1 MLDVSHLPDYGF
13 DSRSPV
19 WWGNVML
26 MLIESTTILLLL
38 AAYFYCWRNF
48 EQWPPP
54 LRDQPSWYNAFPSLV
69 PSTANLVIMLATCI
83 TMYMTDMAARRMQH
97 RGVLIGLWFMFVI
110 SIITIILRFF
120 EFRGLR
126 FKWDDNAYASIIWTI
141 LGLQLTYL
149 LMMFGEFFIMGLWL
163 IFHRLDKHHAHDITL
178 AGGSWYWVAGSY
190 LIIYVVIYLSPRLL

>member
-1 MLDVSHLPDYGF
+1 MLDVSRLPDYAF

-19 WWGNVML
+19 WWGNTML

-38 AAYFYCWRNF
+38 ASYFYCWRNF

-54 LRDQPSWYNAFPSLV
+54 MRDLPFSRDVLPRLGA
-69 PSTANLVIMLATCI
+69 STANLIIILGTCV
-83 TMYMTDMAARRMQH
+83 TMYLTDMAARRLQKK
-97 RGVLIGLWFMFVI
+97 GALIGLWFMFVI
-110 SIITIILRFF
+110 SFITIILRFY

-126 FKWDDNAYASIIWTI
+126 FKWNDNAYASIIWTV

-163 IFHRLDKHHAHDITL
+163 MFHPLDKHHAHDITL

-190 LIIYVVIYLSPRLL
+190 LVIYVVIYLSPRLL